1 MTSQLNVDTIVDKA
15 GSGGTNVKVGNT
27 STYVSDGGSAT
38 QNTVQSLCKVWVNFN
53 GTGTIATR
61 GSYNTSS
68 ITDGGTGI
76 YDWAFTSNM
85 SNGNYCVTASQ
96 GGDTNN
102 DEIRV
107 PTNAQTFAA
116 SGFEVTTLLVG
127 SALLDATFVCMSV
140 NGDLA

>member
-1 MTSQLNVDTIVDKA
+1 LSEIRVTT
-15 GSGGTNVKVGNT
+15 
-27 STYVSDGGSAT
+27 VSDTAGTGAVT
-38 QNTVQSLCKVWVNFN
+38 LTKQSPSKAWINFN

-96 GGDTNN
+96 GGDTNC

-127 SALLDATFVCMSV
+127 SALLDAVYVCMSV

>member
-1 MTSQLNVDTIVDKA
+1 MSEIRVTT
-15 GSGGTNVKVGNT
+15 
-27 STYVSDGGSAT
+27 VSDTAGTGPVT
-38 QNTVQSLCKVWVNFN
+38 LTKQSPSKAWINFN
-53 GTGTIATR
+53 GTSFGTR

-68 ITDGGTGI
+68 ITDDGTGS
-76 YDWAFTSNM
+76 YSWTFTSNM

-102 DEIRV
+102 DEVRV

-116 SGFEVTTLLVG
+116 SGFSISTLNVG
-127 SALLDATFVCMSV
+127 VALLDAVYVCMSV

>member
-1 MTSQLNVDTIVDKA
+1 MASELRVNTLKDASGNNSVATSVVAN
-15 GSGGTNVKVGNT
+15 
-27 STYVSDGGSAT
+27 GSA
-38 QNTVQSLCKVWVNFN
+38 KAWINFN

-96 GGDTNN
+96 GGDTTN

-116 SGFEVTTLLVG
+116 SGFEVTTLVVG
-127 SALLDATFVCMSV
+127 TALLDATFVCMSV